1 MNEIVH
7 CPKCREQNKC
17 VVCQYLASDAWRC
30 PHCDFEFQLNIMPD
44 PAMGMPEIALTD
56 GFSSG
61 ILD

>member
-30 PHCDFEFQLNIMPD
+30 PRCDFEFQLNIMPEVEVPDEVVD
-44 PAMGMPEIALTD
+44 P
-56 GFSSG
+56 S
-61 ILD
+61 